1 MSRTAKT
8 KHVMNLM
15 GSGTAKKANPTLQE
29 HSSAQRQPIQ
39 GEPLVSTVP
48 HAPMTSLQEL
58 QKLQELEE
66 LKEAIA
72 AVESEL
78 ITEPAQ
84 LTKNNSDENTSE
96 ETTVINEPK
105 QKKPQIKA
113 VVLELINE
121 ELESVVN
128 RFKLEPEDNNL
139 WELTRAVLESIR
151 PEFSL
156 SEEEFLEKS
165 DRLRSRVISEMTKTA
180 IKIAK
185 RGKEGVS

>member
-1 MSRTAKT
+1 MARTAKT
-8 KHVMNLM
+8 SHVMNLV
-15 GSGTAKKANPTLQE
+15 GSGTAKRANPAVAE
-29 HSSAQRQPIQ
+29 HAQIQ
-39 GEPLVSTVP
+39 RPPAQSEPLAVAP

-78 ITEPAQ
+78 NTEPPKADTNAGASKEAPDAQ
-84 LTKNNSDENTSE
+84 ASPDPESDLRE
-96 ETTVINEPK
+96 
-105 QKKPQIKA
+105 KPAIKA

-121 ELESVVN
+121 ELESVVK
-128 RFKLEPEDNNL
+128 RFKLEPNDNNL
-139 WELTRAVLESIR
+139 WELTRAVLESVR

-156 SEEEFLEKS
+156 SDEDYLKKA

-185 RGKEGVS
+185 RD

>member
-1 MSRTAKT
+1 MARTAKT
-8 KHVMNLM
+8 SHVMNLV
-15 GSGTAKKANPTLQE
+15 GSGTAKKANPAVAE
-29 HSSAQRQPIQ
+29 HTQIQRPPAQS
-39 GEPLVSTVP
+39 EPLAAAP
-48 HAPMTSLQEL
+48 HTPMTSLQEL

-78 ITEPAQ
+78 NTEPPKAD
-84 LTKNNSDENTSE
+84 TNAGASE
-96 ETTVINEPK
+96 EAPDSAQAAPDPESDLRE
-105 QKKPQIKA
+105 KPAIKA

-121 ELESVVN
+121 ELESVVK
-128 RFKLEPEDNNL
+128 RFKLEPNDNNL
-139 WELTRAVLESIR
+139 WELTRAVLESVR

-156 SEEEFLEKS
+156 SDEDYLKKA

-185 RGKEGVS
+185 RD